1 MPLTNLLLAR
11 NRTVKK
17 EKEIVKKT
25 TKETIYI
32 ASKILRT
39 IGKGSFV
46 PGINKTDSEI
56 WTKQTPYPNKS
67 PKTTPINEIKLP
79 T

>member
-1 MPLTNLLLAR
+1 MPSTNLLLAR

-25 TKETIYI
+25 TKEIMYT
-32 ASKILRT
+32 ASKNLRT
-39 IGKGSFV
+39 IGKGSLV

-56 WTKQTPYPNKS
+56 
-67 PKTTPINEIKLP
+67 
-79 T
+79 

>member
-1 MPLTNLLLAR
+1 MPSTNLLLAR

-25 TKETIYI
+25 TKEIMYT
-32 ASKILRT
+32 ASKNLRT
-39 IGKGSFV
+39 IGKGSLV

-56 WTKQTPYPNKS
+56 WTKQIPYPNNKPRS
-67 PKTTPINEIKLP
+67 TPINEIKIP